1 MPEGHTLFRLAR
13 RQHAA
18 FAGREVHVSSPQ
30 GRFARGA
37 ELIDGRV
44 LDEVTSYGKH
54 LLARFGPDTVHVHLG
69 LYGKYTA
76 GTGEPP
82 EPRGALRMRWMGAG
96 PHGEGVWTDL
106 RGATACEV
114 LDEDQ
119 VVRLLDRL
127 GPDPLR
133 VRGGAAGGR
142 DADRAFTRI
151 SRSRTAVGA
160 LLMDQSV
167 VAGIG
172 NVYRAEVLFRQQVS
186 PFRPGREIS
195 AEVWAPLWADVVSL
209 MRAGARAGRI
219 VTTRPPDRSR
229 RTGRVTRDDAHYVY
243 RRAGRPCR
251 ICGTAVRTDVMVG
264 RNLFWCPACQPD

>member
-18 FAGREVHVSSPQ
+18 FAGREVRVSSPQ

-54 LLARFGPDTVHVHLG
+54 LFARFGPDTVHVHLG
-69 LYGKYTA
+69 LYGKYTS

-82 EPRGALRMRWMGAG
+82 APRGALRMRWEGPG
-96 PHGEGVWTDL
+96 PHDEGVWTDL
-106 RGATACEV
+106 RGATACD
-114 LDEDQ
+114 LLDDED
-119 VVRLLDRL
+119 VARILARL

-133 VRGGAAGGR
+133 VRRGAVGAR
-142 DADRAFTRI
+142 DAERAFSRI
-151 SRSRTAVGA
+151 ARSRTAVGA

-172 NVYRAEVLFRQQVS
+172 NVYRAEVLFRQQIS
-186 PFRPGREIS
+186 PFRPGREITA
-195 AEVWAPLWADVVSL
+195 AEWDPLWADVITL
-209 MRAGARAGRI
+209 MQAGVRAGRI
-219 VTTRPPDRSR
+219 VTTRPEDRSR
-229 RTGRVTRDDAHYVY
+229 RSGRATRDDAHYVY
-243 RRAGRPCR
+243 RRSGRPCR
-251 ICGTAVRTDVMVG
+251 ICGTAIRADVMVG
-264 RNLFWCPACQPD
+264 RNLFWCPSCQPG